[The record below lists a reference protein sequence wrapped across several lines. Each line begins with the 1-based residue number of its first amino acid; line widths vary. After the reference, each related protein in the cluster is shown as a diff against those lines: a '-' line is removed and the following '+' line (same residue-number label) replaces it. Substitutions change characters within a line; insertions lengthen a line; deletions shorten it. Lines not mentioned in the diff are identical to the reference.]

1 MSEQHHKDLELKED
15 FSGLTEVTV
24 KESDAAPT
32 QPPPKIDVS
41 EAVAQAQAAQD
52 QAQAAPTDPSP
63 VSAAPDDES
72 VPQLPGAARTH
83 AIYRGMMTP
92 PFRPPQRPS
101 FWKTLLNRGLTILA
115 VVAIGVVVW
124 WWWSKNNSGGAG
136 AVETVVE
143 TVKKTVEPIKKALK
157 LPPLL

>member
-83 AIYRGMMTP
+83 AIYRGMMAP

-101 FWKTLLNRGLTILA
+101 FLENIIKQRINDISCCRDWSCGM
-115 VVAIGVVVW
+115 VVVVQKQFW
-124 WWWSKNNSGGAG
+124 RRRGC
-136 AVETVVE
+136 
-143 TVKKTVEPIKKALK
+143 
-157 LPPLL
+157 